1 MATIGELSDFSV
13 SDLMMIISRRKRTG
27 RLIVKTGGE
36 QVALYF
42 EDGQL
47 VRVSSGDIALRIGR
61 MLVRQGLLDTP
72 RLLEALHLQAE
83 AEGDVPIGEVL
94 LANGWITEM
103 DLHRCL
109 EEQSIEVLC
118 RAMTSG
124 PGVFT
129 FDPDRQVKRSGD
141 ITPLDP
147 VTLIKIAVERT
158 AALAVLHERLPDHL
172 TPIFLNVPQSAVPDL
187 LRTLDPPEAAV
198 IGVIK
203 SGPRT
208 YPELAIMAALDEM
221 SLGTSVLTLLENE
234 YITTSVPQVSGH
246 RPMVTVGTA

>member
-13 SDLMMIISRRKRTG
+13 SDLMMIISQRQRTG
-27 RLIVKTGGE
+27 RLVVKSGGE
-36 QVALYF
+36 QVTLYF
-42 EDGQL
+42 EGGQL
-47 VRVSSGDIALRIGR
+47 VRVNSGDIALRIGR

-72 RLLEALHLQAE
+72 RLLEALHLQSE
-83 AEGDVPIGEVL
+83 AGADVPIGEVL
-94 LANGWITEM
+94 LGNGWITEA
-103 DLHRCL
+103 DLSRCL

-129 FDPDRQVKRSGD
+129 FDPDLQVKRSGD

-147 VTLIKIAVERT
+147 VALIKIAVERT

-172 TPIFLNVPQSAVPDL
+172 TPIYLSVPQTAVPDL
-187 LRTLDPPEAAV
+187 LRTLDPPEAAI
-198 IGVIK
+198 IGVLK

-221 SLGTSVLTLLENE
+221 SLGASVLTLLENE
-234 YITTSVPQVSGH
+234 IITTSLPQVTGH
-246 RPMVTVGTA
+246 RPMATAGTA